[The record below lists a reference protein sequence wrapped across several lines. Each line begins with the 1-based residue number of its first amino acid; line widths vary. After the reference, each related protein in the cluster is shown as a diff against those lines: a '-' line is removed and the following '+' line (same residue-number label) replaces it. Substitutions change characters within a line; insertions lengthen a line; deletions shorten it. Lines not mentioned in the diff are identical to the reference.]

1 MIVLKKGNKG
11 DAVKVLQ
18 EELNKHGADLVVDGI
33 FGVKTEEAV
42 KAFQKAHKDDE
53 GKPLVVDGVVG
64 DKTWNALCPPFGNII
79 NITKGYIN
87 THISRLKGRVVKYI
101 AIHYTAG
108 GSSSPGSAMGVRNVF
123 LKRDASAD
131 FAVDDETILQINPD
145 LRNWYT
151 WSVGDKKNPFTGGG
165 RLYGIATN
173 RNTISIEICSN
184 LKPGTSSSAA
194 NHDGWYF
201 TDAALENALILVRWL
216 MREFNIPK
224 SNVVRHYDISG
235 KMCPGVEGWNDAY
248 LYTIDGLQTKKK
260 NNSSKWLEFWNRI

>member
-42 KAFQKAHKDDE
+42 KAFQKSMSLFA
-53 GKPLVVDGVVG
+53 DGIVG
-64 DKTWNALCPPFGNII
+64 EKTWNALCPPFGNII

-108 GSSSPGSAMGVRNVF
+108 GSSRPGSAMGVRNVF
-123 LKRDASAD
+123 LKRNASAD

-151 WSVGDKKNPFTGGG
+151 WGVGDKKNPFTDGG

-184 LKPGTSSSAA
+184 LKPGTSASAP

-201 TDAALENALILVRWL
+201 TDKALDKALQLVHWL
-216 MREFNIPK
+216 MRYFNITK

-235 KMCPGVEGWNDAY
+235 KICPGVEGWNDAY
-248 LYTIDGLQTKKK
+248 LYTPDGLKTKKK